1 MSRRKRTADSSL
13 ELLLDTICNTFG
25 GVLFLAILICVLL
38 RMASP
43 LEQSVA
49 AHDSATPEEMQLLES
64 QLDALVLEAET
75 LQAAQAKQDEIA
87 AQLTNSAQK
96 DLFEKVS
103 KFRAE
108 RDRRFQDRLR
118 TVSEVHKTQRRT
130 AELLKDLEAL
140 RQNLEN
146 TRQEIKDKSA
156 ELTHAQSER
165 DKLALKAEDL
175 FKAMQAA
182 QARTAPLPRQ
192 RRSTKS
198 EVGLIVRF
206 KRLYFWH
213 NYDAAGD
220 AIGLNTDELEFDQR
234 LGANILVGPKPQAGM
249 PLEGDDAPARIA
261 ARLKSFDPQSV
272 HLAIPIW
279 GDSFESFQT
288 LKNTIVGL
296 GFEYRLMP
304 MKDDAILTD
313 RGGGSDTRV
322 Q

>member
-43 LEQSVA
+43 VA
-49 AHDSATPEEMQLLES
+49 ELVTEPDRTTPEEMQALES
-64 QLDALVLEAET
+64 QLDALVAEIET
-75 LQAAQAKQDEIA
+75 LQAAQAQQDEIA
-87 AQLTNSAQK
+87 EKLIDPAQK
-96 DLFEKVS
+96 DLFNEVS
-103 KFRAE
+103 KERAE
-108 RDRRFQDRLR
+108 RHRLLQDRLR
-118 TVSEVHKTQRRT
+118 TVAEVHKTQRST
-130 AELLKDLEAL
+130 AALLKDLEAL
-140 RQNLEN
+140 RKNLDT
-146 TRQEIKDKSA
+146 TRQEIKDKRA
-156 ELTHAQSER
+156 ELAQAHAER
-165 DKLALKAEDL
+165 DKLALKADEL
-175 FKAMQAA
+175 LTAMQKA

-206 KRLYFWH
+206 KRLYLWNNH
-213 NYDAAGD
+213 NSAGD
-220 AIGLNTDELEFDQR
+220 PIGLNTDELEFEQR
-234 LGANILVGPKPQAGM
+234 LGANILVGPKPQAGVL
-249 PLEGDDAPARIA
+249 LEGDNAPARIT
-261 ARLKSFDPQSV
+261 ARLKPFDPQRV

-304 MKDDAILTD
+304 MEDDAVLTD